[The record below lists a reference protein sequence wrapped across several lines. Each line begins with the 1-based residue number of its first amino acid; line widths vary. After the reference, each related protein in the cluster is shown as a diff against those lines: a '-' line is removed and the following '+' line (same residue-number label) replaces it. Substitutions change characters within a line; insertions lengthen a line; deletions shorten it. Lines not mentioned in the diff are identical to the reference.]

1 MKPILYPADQRV
13 FDNNGYG
20 VLSDCTECKATEV
33 LNGEYEI
40 QMTYPRTGNNASYIS
55 VDTIVLIKSNYI
67 DGPQPFRIYNVEDN
81 IDGVIQVK
89 AAHLSYD
96 TAGIPVSSMNVES
109 LNDAMSA
116 MNNNRILSGDSEFIV
131 IADFEAEGD
140 MKTTEPKSFKSLLGD
155 GENTLIGSYGGELHY
170 DGYTIELHERRG
182 EDKGICFRYRKNIT
196 EFQMESTSEEVY
208 TGVFGYWK
216 KSGTNGAADVLVNG
230 NIISTG
236 IEASYE
242 KILIVDTSD
251 KIKNANDANATTAQI
266 DDYIQSYINENKP
279 GNPKY
284 NMKIEYTEDDNII
297 KINLGDTVAAL
308 IPEFGIKAYGRC
320 TKVVYDC
327 LLERNESIE
336 VGTVDTGLAGDLANI
351 I

>member
-1 MKPILYPADQRV
+1 MKPVLYSKDERT
-13 FDNNGYG
+13 FDTNGFG
-20 VLSDCTECKATEV
+20 VLSDCIECKATEV

-40 QMTYPRTGNNASYIS
+40 EMTNPRTGNNASYIS
-55 VDTIVLIKSNYI
+55 VDKLVLIKANNS

-81 IDGVIQVK
+81 IDGTIQVK
-89 AAHLSYD
+89 AAHWSYD
-96 TAGIPVSSMNVES
+96 TAGIPVEPMNVES
-109 LNDAMSA
+109 LNDALSA
-116 MNNNRILSGDSEFIV
+116 MNTNRILSEESEFMI

-140 MKTTEPKSFKSLLGD
+140 MKTTEPQSFKSLLGD

-170 DGYTIELHERRG
+170 DGFIIELLEQRG
-182 EDKGICFRYRKNIT
+182 SDKGICFRYRKNIT
-196 EFQMESTSEEVY
+196 SFEMESTSEEVY

-216 KSGTNGAADVLVNG
+216 KSGTNGAADILVNG

-236 IEASYE
+236 NSAAYE
-242 KILIVDTSD
+242 KILILDTSD
-251 KIKNANDANATTAQI
+251 KIKNANNAAATTEQI
-266 DDYIQSYINENKP
+266 DDYVQSYIEANNP
-279 GNPKY
+279 GTPRY